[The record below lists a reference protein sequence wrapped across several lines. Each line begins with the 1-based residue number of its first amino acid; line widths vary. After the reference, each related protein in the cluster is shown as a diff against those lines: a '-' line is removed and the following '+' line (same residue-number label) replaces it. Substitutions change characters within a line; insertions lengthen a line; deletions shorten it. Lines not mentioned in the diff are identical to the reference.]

1 MGRSIYASASAGPGA
16 DAGRV
21 AGPEPD
27 AAGTCGLRSGSR
39 LLHGRPLLPRD
50 GVAGAQQQ
58 GQQHEVGHDGTASV
72 AHEGQRDAGE
82 RDELDDAP
90 QDEEGLQA
98 EDAGEAGRQ
107 ETGEVVPCP
116 SRDAETTAQEDEVEE
131 DDADGSYQPQLLP
144 DGGEDEVGL
153 QSRDDRVA
161 RLQDQVPL
169 AQTAPQ
175 DAPGGQ
181 CKERLHDLIAAA
193 GRVLPGI
200 EPDVHPGLHVG
211 EDVVKQRRSG
221 KEEGQAHQNVEG
233 APRGHV
239 QDRQERPEEQQAGAQ
254 VLHEDHQDHG
264 QAPDGEQGGQIAEGR
279 QGDAQ
284 HPPRAHREHL
294 PDVDQ
299 IGGEEDHQ
307 EDLAELGRLE
317 AYRPQDDPQ
326 TGAVDLPPQAGG
338 QQEQEDTGDAD
349 QVAVLAQPLQ
359 PAHEHQGEEERRQT
373 HDQPD
378 GLLACEL
385 LVEAEDHQDAQG
397 RQQSR
402 DGQEIGIRVGDQH
415 SPARHGRWR
424 RAPRTPRRR
433 GATTR

>member
-1 MGRSIYASASAGPGA
+1 M
-16 DAGRV
+16 
-21 AGPEPD
+21 
-27 AAGTCGLRSGSR
+27 
-39 LLHGRPLLPRD
+39 
-50 GVAGAQQQ
+50 
-58 GQQHEVGHDGTASV
+58 
-72 AHEGQRDAGE
+72 
-82 RDELDDAP
+82 
-90 QDEEGLQA
+90 
-98 EDAGEAGRQ
+98 
-107 ETGEVVPCP
+107 
-116 SRDAETTAQEDEVEE
+116 
-131 DDADGSYQPQLLP
+131 
-144 DGGEDEVGL
+144 
-153 QSRDDRVA
+153 
-161 RLQDQVPL
+161 
-169 AQTAPQ
+169 
-175 DAPGGQ
+175 
-181 CKERLHDLIAAA
+181 
-193 GRVLPGI
+193 
-200 EPDVHPGLHVG
+200 G

-221 KEEGQAHQNVEG
+221 KEEGKAYQNVEG

-239 QDRQERPEEQQAGAQ
+239 QDRQERPKEEQAGAQ

-264 QAPDGEQGGQIAEGR
+264 QAPDGEQGGQIAKGR
-279 QGDAQ
+279 QGNAQ

-338 QQEQEDTGDAD
+338 QQEKEDTGDAD
-349 QVAVLAQPLQ
+349 EVAVLAQPLQ

-415 SPARHGRWR
+415 SPPDMGDGEERQEHPAVEERRPGEHGGLCRVDESEPQSRQDQGRDEEEQFAVAGLHCTALKER
-424 RAPRTPRRR
+424 R
-433 GATTR
+433 